1 MVAEA
6 APRRRDPE
14 EGRRVRGMRSEILYD
29 EKINPQERRKKVR
42 ELLETGIDVKDISL
56 QLGMKEFYVSK
67 VKRMQASRNVM
78 IQILFSKSLP
88 DSINSRNTSS
98 AALHYL
104 IAG

>member
-1 MVAEA
+1 M
-6 APRRRDPE
+6 
-14 EGRRVRGMRSEILYD
+14 RGMRSEILYD

-56 QLGMKEFYVSK
+56 GMKELYVSK
-67 VKRMQASRNVM
+67 VKRMQAGRNVM

-88 DSINSRNTSS
+88 DYINSRNTSS